1 MLALS
6 AYDTYL
12 DQLFDVMKR
21 FTGALA
27 QAGIEYGVIGG
38 MASSCT

>member
-21 FTGALA
+21 FTNFGKLRPCP
-27 QAGIEYGVIGG
+27 IVT
-38 MASSCT
+38 SHWR